1 MLKHVVTIAAAALCA
16 AAWTNGAESEAAHA
30 AERVYLSSLA
40 PTEAHQAWGQLGLD
54 ASVQGKR
61 LRIGAREFEHGLGTH
76 AASEIAYDLDGA
88 YDAFEA
94 WVGVDAEMDYFGKSS
109 LEFIVLVD
117 GKEVFRSGVML
128 NATPAA
134 RVSVSVKGAR
144 ELRLLVTNGGDN
156 INGDHADWADAALIA
171 TKPAEV
177 PAPEAPRYEVHAPG
191 IAVKLS
197 AEGNIVGVE
206 LGERKLARNVQGRT
220 RLSGFL
226 PRGEATVTT
235 RPDGGLEF
243 THALVSRAPERT
255 CSLKECYVP
264 TKDSVR
270 WELELRAP
278 GAPFTAAILTR
289 LAYPDVPGRAWWSA
303 WGDPEHRTVPRPPPW
318 SDPLVL
324 RPFANA
330 VWTFGSVRD
339 DIPYSGDFICM
350 PLAMVGEAEQDA
362 ALSLALSLEDPLL
375 DLSLVTT
382 AGGALAFTRTRHR
395 LGEDRLV
402 RFAAD
407 LVGHAAD
414 WRASLNWYAQR
425 YPRYFDPVLTRADEM
440 AGCGAY
446 SGDEDPIDVA
456 KLKRM
461 AFRVNWKLSDDFPYM
476 GMFLP
481 PLEDPDARWQRA
493 CDEFCPPNKPTWS
506 SFRRLNDYAKY
517 MRAQGFYVLNY
528 FNVTEYGRKLADGPV
543 DTNAAAAD
551 PLLWQKPLEY
561 LKTRLPN
568 AYINPPIGTCY
579 GAWVVDV
586 GDPDYQKFMLQQAAR
601 HIEKLPD
608 TSGICIDR
616 LDWLRVYNLRGD
628 DGVSFVDGKPAR
640 SLYQSWHAFAAKLG
654 PLMHGAGK
662 VIFVNNHVKRL
673 DLLQEVDGIYCEFC
687 QASPALNSTG
697 LLCVRR
703 PALGWT
709 DGEGTVRADPDAFFQ
724 RHLHLGVFPTAP
736 YPCNNHCLG
745 PSPWVDEQYL
755 AYGKLLDAMRG
766 KKWVLVPHVVAAEHA
781 AAKVNLFAVPGG
793 YALPVT
799 FAGKAASVRVTV
811 RPIAGITSKTTCDAL
826 HPGSEKP
833 VVLAPRV
840 TDAGLAVDVPVVR
853 GCAMVVLKE

>member
-1 MLKHVVTIAAAALCA
+1 MERHLVRIAAAALCVTALASGADTGA
-16 AAWTNGAESEAAHA
+16 APA
-30 AERVYLSSLA
+30 AERVYLSSLP
-40 PTEAHQAWGQLGLD
+40 PTEAQQAWGQLGLD

-76 AASEIAYDLDGA
+76 AASELAYDLDGS
-88 YDAFEA
+88 YDTFEA

-109 LEFIVLVD
+109 LEFVVLVD
-117 GKEVFRSGVML
+117 GKEAFRSGVML

-156 INGDHADWADAALIA
+156 INGDHADWADAVLVAA
-171 TKPAEV
+171 KPAE
-177 PAPEAPRYEVHAPG
+177 APRAEAPRYEVRAPG
-191 IAVKLS
+191 IVVKLS
-197 AEGNIVGVE
+197 AEGNLVGVV
-206 LGERKLARNVQGRT
+206 LGDGKLVRDVQGRT

-226 PRGEATVTT
+226 PRGEAKVAT

-243 THALVSRAPERT
+243 TRMLVARSSERT
-255 CSLKECYVP
+255 CTLKESYAP

-278 GAPFTAAILTR
+278 GAPFTSAIMTR
-289 LAYPDVPGRAWWSA
+289 LSYPEAPGRAWWTA
-303 WGDPEHRTVPRPPPW
+303 WGDPEHRTIPRPPPW

-324 RPFANA
+324 RPCANA
-330 VWTFGSVRD
+330 VWTYGSVRD
-339 DIPYSGDFICM
+339 GIPYSGDFTCM
-350 PLAMVGEAEQDA
+350 PLVMVGEAEKDV

-382 AGGALAFTRTRHR
+382 AGGAFAFTRTRHR
-395 LGEDRLV
+395 LGEDRPV
-402 RFAAD
+402 CFAAD

-414 WRASLNWYAQR
+414 WRASLDWYARR
-425 YPRYFDPVLTRADEM
+425 YPRYFDPVLPLADEL

-446 SGDEDPIDVA
+446 SGDENPIDVA

-481 PLEDPDARWQRA
+481 PLDDADARWQRA

-517 MRAQGFYVLNY
+517 MRSQGFYVLSY
-528 FNVTEYGRKLADGPV
+528 FNVTEYGRNLVDGPV
-543 DTNAAAAD
+543 DTEAALAD
-551 PLLWQKPLEY
+551 PLLWQKPLAY

-568 AYINPPIGTCY
+568 GYINPPIGTCY

-586 GDPDYQKFMLQQAAR
+586 GDPDYQKFMLEQAKR

-616 LDWLRVYNLRGD
+616 LDWLRVYNVCGD
-628 DGVSFVDGKPAR
+628 DGLSFVDGKPAR
-640 SLYQSWHAFAAKLG
+640 SLCRSWHAFAARLG
-654 PLMHGAGK
+654 PLMHDAGK
-662 VIFVNNHVKRL
+662 VIFVNNHIKRL
-673 DLLQEVDGIYCEFC
+673 DLLEYVDGIYCEFC
-687 QASPALNSTG
+687 QASPALNSTA
-697 LLCVRR
+697 LLCVRK

-709 DGEGTVRADPDAFFQ
+709 DSEATVRADPDAFFQ

-745 PSPWVDEQYL
+745 PSPWVEEQYL
-755 AYGKLLDAMRG
+755 AYGKLLDALRG
-766 KKWVLVPHVVAAEHA
+766 KKWVLVPHVVAAEND

-811 RPIAGITSKTTCDAL
+811 RPLAGLGAKTTCEAL

-833 VVLAPRV
+833 VALAPRV
-840 TDAGLAVDVPVVR
+840 TEAGLSIDVPVVR
-853 GCAMVVLKE
+853 GCAMVTVQE